1 MKHIKEFDEYIKE
14 LDFSDE
20 EDLVDYTDDHEI
32 RKGTKVTIGGKI
44 KKFWKDLTTSDEDKA
59 KERIEGRKTE
69 YKGKE
74 LSTEEK
80 KAYDEFSTKRDKILD
95 KEFEK
100 MKEDYEEWDQD
111 PPTEDDY
118 RDMKTRK
125 DASALADPDTP
136 PAAKEAIFKSYLRKD
151 LNDDEM
157 VRISAQATKRD
168 DASKYMDE
176 MYDLNKE
183 KLDKMHDLN
192 QEYNAASFE
201 KRQDP
206 KFKDMGKPPQY
217 LTLYSSKTSS
227 EQKKAAIMT
236 AWTDGSDSDISN
248 HVQQHLLD
256 THGMG
261 EGDQKGLDRRVES
274 GGKLEF
280 KEKEAQERVNKV
292 IDDIYKETQDK
303 FKEQGKDEIT
313 LYRGTADDT
322 DFDNPLE
329 SWTSDKSVA
338 KSYDSNIH
346 KIKVPTSRI
355 FMSAET
361 QKHFPDPIT
370 MDGDKKS
377 NEFVLMGGT
386 KKK

>member
-1 MKHIKEFDEYIKE
+1 
-14 LDFSDE
+14 
-20 EDLVDYTDDHEI
+20 
-32 RKGTKVTIGGKI
+32 
-44 KKFWKDLTTSDEDKA
+44 
-59 KERIEGRKTE
+59 
-69 YKGKE
+69 
-74 LSTEEK
+74 
-80 KAYDEFSTKRDKILD
+80 
-95 KEFEK
+95 
-100 MKEDYEEWDQD
+100 
-111 PPTEDDY
+111 
-118 RDMKTRK
+118 
-125 DASALADPDTP
+125 
-136 PAAKEAIFKSYLRKD
+136 
-151 LNDDEM
+151 
-157 VRISAQATKRD
+157 
-168 DASKYMDE
+168 
-176 MYDLNKE
+176 
-183 KLDKMHDLN
+183 
-192 QEYNAASFE
+192 
-201 KRQDP
+201 
-206 KFKDMGKPPQY
+206 MGKPPQY